1 VLKLC
6 RSRKQ
11 FSAGVMMQI
20 NKIDREGLLAVD
32 ERLDNQRNK
41 NDFIVITP
49 RSSCPQI
56 AG

>member
-1 VLKLC
+1 LKPC

-11 FSAGVMMQI
+11 FSAGLMMQI
-20 NKIDREGLLAVD
+20 NKIDREGLLAID